1 VLVSALEVLEGD
13 EVMVVMASGQVT
25 RLRADEVRAQGRR
38 TQGRPLVRSAAD
50 DRVVEVTRAYSENVG
65 AKSEVQ
71 AGNEGN
77 EGNEGRVGQ
86 LDLLG

>member
-1 VLVSALEVLEGD
+1 
-13 EVMVVMASGQVT
+13 
-25 RLRADEVRAQGRR
+25 
-38 TQGRPLVRSAAD
+38 LVRPAAD

-71 AGNEGN
+71 AGNEG
-77 EGNEGRVGQ
+77 RVGQ

>member
-1 VLVSALEVLEGD
+1 
-13 EVMVVMASGQVT
+13 
-25 RLRADEVRAQGRR
+25 
-38 TQGRPLVRSAAD
+38 
-50 DRVVEVTRAYSENVG
+50 VVEVTRAYSENVG

-77 EGNEGRVGQ
+77 EGRVGQ

>member
-1 VLVSALEVLEGD
+1 
-13 EVMVVMASGQVT
+13 MVVMASGQVT

-38 TQGRPLVRSAAD
+38 TQGRPLVRPAAD

-77 EGNEGRVGQ
+77 EGRVGQ